1 MITIVEDFYSPEDLG
16 IMSLYFMNT
25 PFLESY
31 HSKEWQVSNRLQAYP
46 VHESAQIPKSDDPR
60 SAYQIF
66 KRTLEYKT
74 NLKPLYIKTL
84 LRKIKLSELKESAVF
99 KNDRPHMDD
108 ETFNYAGLVYFNSN
122 SIKDGTKL
130 YSDERDFEPTLIVG
144 ARVNRL
150 VLYNTQQPHSTPM
163 DQHVEERWVQPVFLI
178 TEKETLDKYNS
189 YINKDLK

>member
-74 NLKPLYIKTL
+74 NLKQINFCVNFHRISAGNIILYYFFIILILFSIILGATGSMASGGPKIYTNHPLGG
-84 LRKIKLSELKESAVF
+84 EGCV
-99 KNDRPHMDD
+99 
-108 ETFNYAGLVYFNSN
+108 
-122 SIKDGTKL
+122 
-130 YSDERDFEPTLIVG
+130 
-144 ARVNRL
+144 
-150 VLYNTQQPHSTPM
+150 
-163 DQHVEERWVQPVFLI
+163 
-178 TEKETLDKYNS
+178 
-189 YINKDLK
+189 

>member
-16 IMSLYFMNT
+16 I
-25 PFLESY
+25 